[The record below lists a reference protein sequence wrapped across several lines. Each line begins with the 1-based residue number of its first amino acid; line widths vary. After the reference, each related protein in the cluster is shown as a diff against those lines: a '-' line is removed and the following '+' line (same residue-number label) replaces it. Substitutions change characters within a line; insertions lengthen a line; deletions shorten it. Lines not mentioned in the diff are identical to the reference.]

1 MNPSSPPNTLPT
13 VRPVNRYDRMEW
25 AGAFGDLGTLMPFV
39 IAYVSVLKLDP
50 FGVLFGF
57 GVSMMVAGWFYRTP
71 FPVQPM
77 KAAGAVATTQAAQSA
92 VITQGAVYGAGL
104 VTGLIWLLLG
114 ATGVAQRLT
123 RWVSRPVAQGV
134 VLGLGMAFMWQGA
147 HLMAS
152 QWLLAGAGLLVVV
165 LLARSRRFPGI
176 FVLMLMGVAWT
187 AAMQPELMSRLL
199 QSRPDLRWPT
209 WAWPS
214 ISWNDLVLGTMFL
227 ALPQVPLTLGNA
239 IIGVREENNRLFP
252 DRPVTDRQVAV
263 STGVMNIFGS
273 AVGGVP
279 MCHGAGGMAGH
290 VAFGARTGGSLV
302 ILGGLLVVLAIVF
315 SGSIVALFEVIPQ
328 AVLGTILFMTGVQ
341 LASGQFDASREG
353 NASTVLLVT
362 AGLSMWNVG
371 IGFAGGLALQ
381 WLLLR
386 RGAAAS

>member
-1 MNPSSPPNTLPT
+1 MNTSTPPNSIPT
-13 VRPVNRYDRMEW
+13 VRPANRYDRLEW

-57 GVSMMVAGWFYRTP
+57 GVSMIVTGWFYRTP

-92 VITQGAVYGAGL
+92 VITPGAVYGAGL

-123 RWVSRPVAQGV
+123 RWISRPVAQGV

-147 HLMAS
+147 RLMAG
-152 QWLLAGAGLLVVV
+152 QWLLAGAGLLVVA
-165 LLARSRRFPGI
+165 LLARNRRFPGI
-176 FVLMLMGVAWT
+176 FVLLLMGVGWT
-187 AAMQPELMSRLL
+187 AAVQPELMSRLL
-199 QSRPDLRWPT
+199 QTHPELRWPT
-209 WAWPS
+209 WVWPT
-214 ISWNDLVLGTMFL
+214 IGWNEFVLGTIFL

-263 STGVMNIFGS
+263 STGVMNVFGS

-302 ILGGLLVVLAIVF
+302 ILGSLLLVLAIIF
-315 SGSIVALFEVIPQ
+315 SPSVVALFEVIPQ

-371 IGFAGGLALQ
+371 VGFAVGLALQ
-381 WLLLR
+381 WLLLK
-386 RGAAAS
+386 RGTVEG